1 MSFCALKSLRIS
13 SRCWG
18 RERAIFF
25 MGPMREGFLEKVSAD
40 GFQVGT
46 EEITKPEVLLV
57 AEILTAFEQQP
68 A

>member
-1 MSFCALKSLRIS
+1 
-13 SRCWG
+13 
-18 RERAIFF
+18 